1 MQVTCAA
8 SFPAPAFPGL
18 RPSQLWVLPAG
29 HGPTTVPVEGRSR
42 SRPPFQFALCALE
55 CAAPRHVSLQG
66 QEPRPGTAEESGA
79 LGNRWHLCSVP
90 ALPWGSGSH
99 LNPFPAAWVPAEA
112 LPCPQPCPGLAVKSG
127 LRARRC
133 AGQPSAPPPSF
144 AAAWLLSR
152 GAPSSS
158 PPPAAGGRSPNAFI
172 PYVHAVNPL
181 LPVPVPRSPAFPC
194 RRVRS
199 ALPPSCC
206 RTD

>member
-1 MQVTCAA
+1 MCSTEAR
-8 SFPAPAFPGL
+8 FPAGPGAPARYCRGERCTWEPL
-18 RPSQLWVLPAG
+18 APL
-29 HGPTTVPVEGRSR
+29 
-42 SRPPFQFALCALE
+42 LC
-55 CAAPRHVSLQG
+55 
-66 QEPRPGTAEESGA
+66 PGTA
-79 LGNRWHLCSVP
+79 LGVRVAP
-90 ALPWGSGSH
+90 QPLPRSLAPGGS
-99 LNPFPAAWVPAEA
+99 PA

-158 PPPAAGGRSPNAFI
+158 PLAAGGRSPNAFI

-194 RRVRS
+194 RLVRS

>member
-1 MQVTCAA
+1 MAPPLSRLRGAVGLVRLFSSLFAPLNVQYRGTFPCRARSPGQV
-8 SFPAPAFPGL
+8 
-18 RPSQLWVLPAG
+18 
-29 HGPTTVPVEGRSR
+29 
-42 SRPPFQFALCALE
+42 
-55 CAAPRHVSLQG
+55 LQ
-66 QEPRPGTAEESGA
+66 RRAVHLGTAGTSA
-79 LGNRWHLCSVP
+79 LSRHCPG
-90 ALPWGSGSH
+90 GSGSH

-112 LPCPQPCPGLAVKSG
+112 LPCPQPCPGLAVNSG

-158 PPPAAGGRSPNAFI
+158 PLAAGGRSPNAFI

-194 RRVRS
+194 RLVRS